1 MPYAMHSF
9 ESNSSNVPAFLV
21 KLWKLVEDPNCDD
34 LIAWSDSGYSFIIK
48 DQARFAKE
56 LLPQY
61 FKHNNMAS
69 FIRQLNMYG
78 FKKVMNYEKTG
89 LRNENNEME
98 FQHGFF
104 IKERSELLELIKRKI
119 SNPKV
124 PDPPSKTNAKDILID
139 LTSIREK
146 QENMDSMLLKMK
158 QENELLWRELTTMR
172 QKHKAQEQIIQK
184 VIQFLVS
191 IVQRSGNQ
199 NMGVGVQRKIT
210 RMIHDSP
217 KTTSSQVSRTI
228 DVLRNKNSECII
240 VPEQIVSPLGPVIHE
255 VTDNDHDEANHSPVS
270 VVKSP
275 AVIHV
280 AESPANK
287 NESDG
292 NSKPSFPLVS
302 KSSKTAS
309 TANNLNVPVQQ
320 LGILEALQQRSPAT
334 NKEETNPSESI
345 LGIPLEYITD
355 QENAEVANVISIPE
369 DDTVC
374 NVISIPE
381 DDNIGNVISIPE
393 GSTISDIIPIS
404 KLSNVISIP
413 DKEAIST
420 IPTTPLSNANDS
432 IFTGSEFFNS
442 PDIAA
447 FSELQPST
455 SNESSSQ
462 GLRSSLSKTDFVDS
476 LLSESL
482 QTPKVIT
489 SDDDMCNSA
498 RETKTEI
505 IKKEEIEPS
514 ATKNP
519 THEEHNYQITTTE
532 SSSNLVKNALT
543 NHLLSVDE
551 KLNYAQDQ
559 LASGPWNLDV
569 QNLLGLFSSD
579 ELANYDAFTSS
590 LPDDICIKTETNDI
604 MGNEIVQFT
613 PNMLEV
619 EMDIENS
626 PLFEALNQDAEVPSS
641 DFNYQTEPLLDVLKD
656 TVISEDPNFSTNQ
669 VTTDDTSQ
677 KRKKS
682 SPRTPK
688 NKRRK
693 AK

>member
-1 MPYAMHSF
+1 
-9 ESNSSNVPAFLV
+9 N
-21 KLWKLVEDPNCDD
+21 
-34 LIAWSDSGYSFIIK
+34 GYSFIIK
-48 DQARFAKE
+48 DQAKFAKE

-158 QENELLWRELTTMR
+158 QENELLWRELTAMR

-210 RMIHDSP
+210 RMIHGSP
-217 KTTSSQVSRTI
+217 KTSSSQVSRTI
-228 DVLRNKNSECII
+228 DVLRNKNSDCII

-255 VTDNDHDEANHSPVS
+255 VIDNDHDETNHSPIP

-280 AESPANK
+280 TESPASK

-292 NSKPSFPLVS
+292 SSKPKLPAVS
-302 KSSKTAS
+302 NSNSTAS
-309 TANNLNVPVQQ
+309 TANNLKVPVEQ

-334 NKEETNPSESI
+334 NNEETDPSESI

-355 QENAEVANVISIPE
+355 QGNAEVANVISIPE
-369 DDTVC
+369 DGTVC

-381 DDNIGNVISIPE
+381 DDNIGTVISIPE
-393 GSTISDIIPIS
+393 GSTIGDIIPIS

-413 DKEAIST
+413 DKET
-420 IPTTPLSNANDS
+420 ITSNPTTPLANDNDS
-432 IFTGSEFFNS
+432 IFTGSEFFSS
-442 PDIAA
+442 PEIAA
-447 FSELQPST
+447 FSELHPST
-455 SNESSSQ
+455 SNENNSHSLQ
-462 GLRSSLSKTDFVDS
+462 SSLSKNDFVDS
-476 LLSESL
+476 LLSEPL
-482 QTPKVIT
+482 QTPKIIT
-489 SDDDMCNSA
+489 SEDDMCNSA
-498 RETKTEI
+498 REAKTELV
-505 IKKEEIEPS
+505 KKEMS
-514 ATKNP
+514 KASTTKNP
-519 THEEHNYQITTTE
+519 THDEHNYQLTTTE

-551 KLNYAQDQ
+551 SLNYAQDQ
-559 LASGPWNLDV
+559 FASGPWNLDV
-569 QNLLGLFSSD
+569 QNLLALFSTD
-579 ELANYDAFTSS
+579 ELANYDAFSSS
-590 LPDDICIKTETNDI
+590 LPDDSSIKTETNDI

-613 PNMLEV
+613 PNML

-641 DFNYQTEPLLDVLKD
+641 DFNYQSEPLLDAETATSD
-656 TVISEDPNFSTNQ
+656 ASNFLTNQ
-669 VTTDDTSQ
+669 ASTDDTPK
-677 KRKKS
+677 KRKKC

>member
-1 MPYAMHSF
+1 
-9 ESNSSNVPAFLV
+9 
-21 KLWKLVEDPNCDD
+21 
-34 LIAWSDSGYSFIIK
+34 
-48 DQARFAKE
+48 
-56 LLPQY
+56 
-61 FKHNNMAS
+61 MAS

-404 KLSNVISIP
+404 KLS
-413 DKEAIST
+413 
-420 IPTTPLSNANDS
+420 
-432 IFTGSEFFNS
+432 SEFFNS

-505 IKKEEIEPS
+505 IKKEEMSEPS

-569 QNLLGLFSSD
+569 QNLLGVCGSPNSWTSLDPQLFSSD